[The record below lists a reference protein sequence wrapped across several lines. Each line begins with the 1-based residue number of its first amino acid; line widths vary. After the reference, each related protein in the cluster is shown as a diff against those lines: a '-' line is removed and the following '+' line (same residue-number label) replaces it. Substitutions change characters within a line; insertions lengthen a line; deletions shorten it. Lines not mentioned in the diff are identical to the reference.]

1 MEKNRK
7 QFLDV
12 ARGLAII
19 CIVLGHLGQGSINR
33 VVFTFHVPIFFL
45 ISGYFI
51 SAESSVKEF
60 LKKKI
65 RTLIVPYGVFCLAV
79 ILSAV
84 AFDLLLNHGRNALQL
99 AAEWFFAAL
108 YGAGDSYTYPF
119 TIRAIGALWF
129 LLATFWGSVAL
140 RFLLER
146 KAGTRLAAIAVIFA
160 LTKWS
165 TRIFWF
171 PLSIQAGGA
180 ALLYMY
186 IGYLCKD
193 LLPMFQRLHVETKA
207 ALLALMTWVWI
218 AFMVNFQSFWLV
230 HCDVGRGVVDIL
242 GSLCACGC
250 VLFMSYGISCRW
262 KTFTKAVA
270 WLGQYSLL
278 VLGMHII
285 ELNTFPW
292 DSLISRVYGGTS
304 DMVLLLIKILLK
316 FLWIVPMTVIFS
328 RWGFTRKL
336 LGFEKIRKET
346 RRVHDH

>member
-140 RFLLER
+140 RILLDC
-146 KAGTRLAAIAVIFA
+146 KAGTRLAVVAAVFA
-160 LTKWS
+160 LSKWS
-165 TRIFWF
+165 TCIFWF

-193 LLPMFQRLHVETKA
+193 LLPMFQRLRMETKA
-207 ALLALMTWVWI
+207 ALLSLMAWVWV

-230 HCDVGRGVVDIL
+230 HCDFGRGVVDII
-242 GSLCACGC
+242 GSLCACAC
-250 VLFMSYGISCRW
+250 VLVLSYCISSRW
-262 KTFTKAVA
+262 KKLAKAA
-270 WLGQYSLL
+270 AYLGRYSLL

-292 DSLISRVYGGTS
+292 DSLISKVYGGTS
-304 DMVLLLIKILLK
+304 DAVFLLIKIMLK
-316 FLWIVPMTVIFS
+316 FLWIVPMTVVFS
-328 RWGFTRKL
+328 RWRFTRKL
-336 LGFEKIRKET
+336 LGFEKKKSKPVLRE
-346 RRVHDH
+346 R

>member
-171 PLSIQAGGA
+171 PLSIQAGGGSPFVYVHRVSMQRVVADVPEA
-180 ALLYMY
+180 AYGNKSCTTIPYGM
-186 IGYLCKD
+186 G
-193 LLPMFQRLHVETKA
+193 
-207 ALLALMTWVWI
+207 
-218 AFMVNFQSFWLV
+218 
-230 HCDVGRGVVDIL
+230 L
-242 GSLCACGC
+242 GGI
-250 VLFMSYGISCRW
+250 YGQFS
-262 KTFTKAVA
+262 
-270 WLGQYSLL
+270 
-278 VLGMHII
+278 
-285 ELNTFPW
+285 
-292 DSLISRVYGGTS
+292 
-304 DMVLLLIKILLK
+304 K
-316 FLWIVPMTVIFS
+316 FLAGP
-328 RWGFTRKL
+328 L
-336 LGFEKIRKET
+336 
-346 RRVHDH
+346 